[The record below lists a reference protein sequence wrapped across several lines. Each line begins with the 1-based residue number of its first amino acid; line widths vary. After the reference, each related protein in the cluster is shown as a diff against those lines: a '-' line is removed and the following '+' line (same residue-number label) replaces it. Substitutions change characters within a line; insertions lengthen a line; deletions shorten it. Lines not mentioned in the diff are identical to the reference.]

1 MLKTVNLGKLKSDR
15 KHLKG
20 LESKR
25 SRRKSNTS
33 VTNKKSSAPL
43 KVGIIVLDKR
53 PKRMG
58 ESEPMQEEHSTS
70 G

>member
-1 MLKTVNLGKLKSDR
+1 MLKTVNLGKLKFDR
-15 KHLKG
+15 KHLKR

-33 VTNKKSSAPL
+33 VTKEKSSAPL
-43 KVGIIVLDKR
+43 KVGLIEV
-53 PKRMG
+53 
-58 ESEPMQEEHSTS
+58 SAEEN